1 MVDRRLQ
8 RPLVEA
14 DLRVREVVVVQ
25 ENQVGAGQ
33 ADELGN
39 IGEVSVDIQLRE
51 VGADEF
57 TVLQV
62 VEADAEAVGPDRRV
76 VRRGRLLT
84 NDGCLL

>member
-51 VGADEF
+51 VGGTSSPF
-57 TVLQV
+57 C
-62 VEADAEAVGPDRRV
+62 RS
-76 VRRGRLLT
+76 
-84 NDGCLL
+84 